1 MTALP
6 QDEVADLSRLV
17 AELEQRLESSFVVY
31 DEAIARQAALAQ
43 ENARLQSELATAGD
57 REAASAEILRT
68 ISEVSGDAERSLQQI
83 VEITARLFG
92 ASSVRI
98 RLAGTGGGR
107 SFHVGRSS
115 EAILATVP
123 GAQGHIGGR
132 NLPGTVL
139 AENRQI
145 HVADLDHID
154 PDMAD
159 WPGLPVA
166 RAAGTRTI
174 SGTPLRREGNAIG
187 ALIIHRDTL
196 MPFTETELALQQ
208 SFADQAAIAVE
219 NARLFNETQEA
230 LERQTATAD
239 ILKVIAASPSDVQPV
254 FDALVNSAARLFGPC
269 GATITTLKDGKLHWN
284 ATGTSLPDFDFKRA
298 KSVYPIPF
306 DPDRSPSARAILERR
321 IIEIPDVAAPDTPE
335 FTRQAASAGG
345 FKSIT
350 FVPLVSKDQGIGS
363 IILNHPQAGFRL
375 SEHQLA
381 LVQTFADQAVIAIE
395 NARLFNETKEALE
408 RQTATADI
416 LKVIA
421 ASPSDVQP
429 VFDAIAASANRLI
442 AGFSTT
448 VFRFIDGQMHL
459 KAFTRTSPAG
469 DEMLQSLF
477 PRPLAGFPI
486 FELVSEG
493 ETAQFADTE
502 AESVPPEMRDLAR
515 SRGFR
520 SMLFTPL
527 MSNGASIGMIGITRP
542 EPGAFPDHH
551 VQLLQ
556 TFADQAVIAIENA
569 RLFDEVQARTNDLGE
584 SLQQQTA
591 TADVLKVISRSVFDL
606 QTVLDTLVESAYKLC
621 GADLGLLYLR
631 GDEAF
636 ECKAIAG
643 AGVAEASR
651 LFKGRPILAGRGTA
665 AERVI
670 LTGEIHNVPDFDQDP
685 EFDPNVR
692 AFLRRAAEAGSSAG
706 LLRSTLAVPM
716 TRDSTV
722 VGVMVI
728 ARTTTGPFP
737 ARQVELLQT
746 FADQAVIAIENVRL
760 FDEVQAKTADL
771 SESLQQQTATADVL
785 KVISRSAFDLQ
796 TVLET
801 LTRSAVE
808 LSGAMRG
815 AIFLRDGDL
824 FRFRAASSDLYP
836 EWIQFLR
843 DHPQKAGR
851 NSAIARSVANR
862 QTICVPDVLADP
874 EIEMPATSLAS
885 IRAVLAVPLVRDG
898 KVEGVMVLS
907 RPNPGPF
914 NARQIDLVQTFAD
927 QAVIAIENVR
937 LFDEVE
943 ARTRDL
949 SESLQ
954 QQTATADVLKV
965 ISRSAFDLQTVLD
978 TLVESAARLCEAD
991 EGTIFQPRDDA
1002 YRLVASCGLTPG
1014 KKEFLENHLFR
1025 RDNETTVGRVL
1036 LEGRAVHLED
1046 TQNDPSYK
1054 LRDPDPVRTRLGVP
1068 LLREGA
1074 PVGVFVLTRREPRPF
1089 TAKQIDLVQTFADQA
1104 VIAIEN
1110 VRLFDEVQARTRDLS
1125 ESLQQQTATAEVLKV
1140 ISRSTFDLQTVLETL
1155 ITSAVELSGANRGAI
1170 FLREGDV
1177 FPLKAASSTTPEFL
1191 QYWAANPPRAGRG
1204 SATERVIA
1212 SGKVEEIH
1220 DVLTDPEMKM
1230 TAGALVRI
1238 RGTLGVPMLRDN
1250 KVEGVLVLTRPE
1262 PGPFT
1267 KSQIDLVQTFADQ
1280 AVIAVENVRLFDE
1293 TQARTR
1299 ELAASLEELRTA
1311 QDRLVQTEKLASLGQ
1326 LTAGIAHEI
1335 KNPLNFVNN
1344 FSSLSA
1350 ELTDELN
1357 DVLKTA
1363 DLADKVRSE
1372 VNELT
1377 GLLKDNL
1384 QKVVQHGKRADSI
1397 VKNMLLHSREGSGDH
1412 RPADINALLDESL
1425 NLAYHGARAEK
1436 PQFNVTLQ
1444 RDFDA
1449 NAGMIEVFPQEITRV
1464 FLNLIGNGFYAVA
1477 KRKADSAEDFDP
1489 VVSAVT
1495 KNLGDHVEIRIR
1507 DNGTGI
1513 PPEVKEKM
1521 FNPFFTTK
1529 PAGEG
1534 TGLGLSM
1541 SHDIIVKQHGGSIDV
1556 ATEPGQFTEFTV
1568 RLPRTGNISDKK

>member
-1 MTALP
+1 MTTLP
-6 QDEVADLSRLV
+6 QDEVADLTRLV

-31 DEAIARQAALAQ
+31 DQAIAQQTLVAR
-43 ENARLQSELATAGD
+43 ENSRLHSELTTARE
-57 REAASAEILRT
+57 REAASADILRT
-68 ISEVSGDAERSLQQI
+68 ISDASGDAEQSLQQI
-83 VEITARLFG
+83 VEVTARLFG

-98 RLAGTGGGR
+98 RLAGTGSGR
-107 SFHVGRSS
+107 AFHVGRSS
-115 EAILATVP
+115 EAIVAAIP
-123 GAQGHIGGR
+123 DARGQIGGR

-174 SGTPLRREGNAIG
+174 SGTPLRRGGHAIG

-196 MPFTETELALQQ
+196 LPFTETELALQQ

-219 NARLFNETQEA
+219 NARLFTETQEA

-239 ILKVIAASPSDVQPV
+239 ILKVIASSPSDVQPV
-254 FDALVNSAARLFGPC
+254 FDAIAASAATLFGPC

-284 ATGTSLPDFDFKRA
+284 ATATSLPDFDFKRA
-298 KSVYPIPF
+298 KAVYPIPF
-306 DPDRSPSARAILERR
+306 DPARAPSARAMLERR
-321 IIEIPDVAAPDTPE
+321 IIEIPDVEAPDTPE
-335 FTRQAASAGG
+335 FTRNAALAGG

-350 FVPLVSKDQGIGS
+350 FVPLVNQDKGIGT
-363 IILNHPQAGFRL
+363 IILNHPQPGFRL
-375 SEHQLA
+375 SKNQLA

-395 NARLFNETKEALE
+395 NARLFNETEEALE
-408 RQTATADI
+408 RQTTTADI

-421 ASPSDVQP
+421 SSPSDVQP

-442 AGFSTT
+442 GGFSTT
-448 VFRFIDGQMHL
+448 VFRFIDDKMHL
-459 KAFTRTSPAG
+459 KAFTPTSPAA
-469 DEMLQSLF
+469 DEMLQSMF
-477 PRPLAGFPI
+477 PLALAGFPI
-486 FELVSEG
+486 FELVRDG
-493 ETAQFADTE
+493 ETTQFTDTE
-502 AESVPPEMRDLAR
+502 AEIVPATLRDLAR

-527 MSNGASIGMIGITRP
+527 MNNGASIGMIGITRP
-542 EPGAFPDHH
+542 EPGG
-551 VQLLQ
+551 
-556 TFADQAVIAIENA
+556 FADRHIQ
-569 RLFDEVQARTNDLGE
+569 
-584 SLQQQTA
+584 
-591 TADVLKVISRSVFDL
+591 
-606 QTVLDTLVESAYKLC
+606 
-621 GADLGLLYLR
+621 
-631 GDEAF
+631 
-636 ECKAIAG
+636 
-643 AGVAEASR
+643 
-651 LFKGRPILAGRGTA
+651 
-665 AERVI
+665 
-670 LTGEIHNVPDFDQDP
+670 
-685 EFDPNVR
+685 
-692 AFLRRAAEAGSSAG
+692 
-706 LLRSTLAVPM
+706 
-716 TRDSTV
+716 
-722 VGVMVI
+722 
-728 ARTTTGPFP
+728 
-737 ARQVELLQT
+737 LLQT

-760 FDEVQAKTADL
+760 FDEVQARTSDL
-771 SESLQQQTATADVL
+771 SEALQQQTATADVL

-808 LSGAMRG
+808 LSDAVRG

-843 DHPQKAGR
+843 EHPQKPGR
-851 NSAIARSVANR
+851 KSAIGRSIASQ

-874 EIEMPATSLAS
+874 EIEMPATSLAG
-885 IRAVLAVPLVRDG
+885 IRAVLAVPLLRDG
-898 KVEGVMVLS
+898 RVEGVMVLS
-907 RPNPGPF
+907 RPAPGPF
-914 NARQIDLVQTFAD
+914 SAR
-927 QAVIAIENVR
+927 
-937 LFDEVE
+937 
-943 ARTRDL
+943 
-949 SESLQ
+949 
-954 QQTATADVLKV
+954 
-965 ISRSAFDLQTVLD
+965 
-978 TLVESAARLCEAD
+978 
-991 EGTIFQPRDDA
+991 
-1002 YRLVASCGLTPG
+1002 
-1014 KKEFLENHLFR
+1014 
-1025 RDNETTVGRVL
+1025 
-1036 LEGRAVHLED
+1036 
-1046 TQNDPSYK
+1046 
-1054 LRDPDPVRTRLGVP
+1054 
-1068 LLREGA
+1068 
-1074 PVGVFVLTRREPRPF
+1074 
-1089 TAKQIDLVQTFADQA
+1089 QIDLVQTFADQA

-1110 VRLFDEVQARTRDLS
+1110 VRLFDEVQARTNDLS
-1125 ESLQQQTATAEVLKV
+1125 ESLQQQTATADVLKVISRSVFNLQTVLDTLVESAYKLCGAQLGLLYLRGDEAFECKAIAGAGVAEADQLFKGRPIHAGRGTAAERVILTGEVHAVTDFDEDPELDPRVRDFLHRAAEAGSSAGQLRSSLAVPMTRDNTIVGVMVIARSTTGLFPARQVELLQTFADQAVIAIENARLFDEVQAKTADLSEALQQQTATADVLKV

-1155 ITSAVELSGANRGAI
+1155 IKSAVDLSGANRGSI

-1191 QYWAANPPRAGRG
+1191 QYWAAHPPKAGRG

-1212 SGKVEEIH
+1212 SGKVEIIP
-1220 DVLTDPEMKM
+1220 DVLEDPEIQM
-1230 TAGALVRI
+1230 TSSSLVRI
-1238 RGTLGVPMLRDN
+1238 RAALGVPMLRDN

-1262 PGPFT
+1262 PGLFT

-1293 TQARTR
+1293 TQARTK
-1299 ELAASLEELRTA
+1299 ELAASLEELRAA

-1363 DLADKVRSE
+1363 DLADKVREE
-1372 VNELT
+1372 VDELT

-1412 RPADINALLDESL
+1412 RPTDINALLDESL

-1444 RDFDA
+1444 RDFDPE
-1449 NAGMIEVFPQEITRV
+1449 AGLIEVFPQEITRV
-1464 FLNLIGNGFYAVA
+1464 FLNLIGNGFYAVS
-1477 KRKADSAEDFDP
+1477 KRKADAANEFEATVRAS
-1489 VVSAVT
+1489 T
-1495 KNLGDHVEIRIR
+1495 RNLGDRVEIRIR

-1541 SHDIIVKQHGGSIDV
+1541 THDIIVKQHGGTIDV
-1556 ATEPGQFTEFTV
+1556 ETEPGNFTEFTV
-1568 RLPRTGNISDKK
+1568 VLPRASHFQTGNRGLT

>member
-6 QDEVADLSRLV
+6 QDAVADLGRLV
-17 AELEQRLESSFVVY
+17 AELEQRLDSSFLVY
-31 DEAIARQAALAQ
+31 DQAIAAQAALAQ
-43 ENARLQSELATAGD
+43 ENARLQSELATARD

-98 RLAGTGGGR
+98 RLTGTGGGR

-115 EAILATVP
+115 EAILAAVP
-123 GAQGHIGGR
+123 DAQKHIGGR

-174 SGTPLRREGNAIG
+174 SGTPLRRGGNAIG

-196 MPFTETELALQQ
+196 LPFTEAELALQQ

-219 NARLFNETQEA
+219 NARLFNETREA
-230 LERQTATAD
+230 LDRQTATAD
-239 ILKVIAASPSDVQPV
+239 ILKVIAS
-254 FDALVNSAARLFGPC
+254 
-269 GATITTLKDGKLHWN
+269 
-284 ATGTSLPDFDFKRA
+284 
-298 KSVYPIPF
+298 
-306 DPDRSPSARAILERR
+306 
-321 IIEIPDVAAPDTPE
+321 
-335 FTRQAASAGG
+335 
-345 FKSIT
+345 
-350 FVPLVSKDQGIGS
+350 
-363 IILNHPQAGFRL
+363 
-375 SEHQLA
+375 
-381 LVQTFADQAVIAIE
+381 
-395 NARLFNETKEALE
+395 
-408 RQTATADI
+408 
-416 LKVIA
+416 
-421 ASPSDVQP
+421 SPSDVQP

-442 AGFSTT
+442 GGFSTT
-448 VFRFIDGQMHL
+448 VFRFIGDQMHL
-459 KAFTRTSPAG
+459 KAFTPTNPAA
-469 DEMLQSLF
+469 DKMLQSMF
-477 PRPLAGFPI
+477 PQALAVFPI
-486 FELVSEG
+486 FELVRDG
-493 ETAQFADTE
+493 ETAQFTDTE
-502 AESVPPEMRDLAR
+502 AEAAPVEMRNLAR

-527 MSNGASIGMIGITRP
+527 MSKGTSIGMIGITRP
-542 EPGAFPDHH
+542 EPGAFADHH
-551 VQLLQ
+551 IQLVQ
-556 TFADQAVIAIENA
+556 TFADQAVIAIENV
-569 RLFDEVQARTNDLGE
+569 RLFDEVQARTNDLSE

-606 QTVLDTLVESAYKLC
+606 QTVLDTLIESAYKLC

-643 AGVAEASR
+643 DGVAEASQ

-670 LTGEIHNVPDFDQDP
+670 LTGEIHSVPDFDQDP
-685 EFDPNVR
+685 ELDPNVR
-692 AFLRRAAEAGSSAG
+692 AFLRRAAEAGSNAG
-706 LLRSTLAVPM
+706 QLRSSLAVPM

-760 FDEVQAKTADL
+760 FDEVEAKTADL

-843 DHPQKAGR
+843 DHPQKAGQK
-851 NSAIARSVANR
+851 SAIARSVANR
-862 QTICVPDVLADP
+862 RTICVPDVLADP
-874 EIEMPATSLAS
+874 EIEMPATSLAG
-885 IRAVLAVPLVRDG
+885 IRAVLAVPLLRDG

-907 RPNPGPF
+907 RPAPGAF
-914 NARQIDLVQTFAD
+914 
-927 QAVIAIENVR
+927 NVR
-937 LFDEVE
+937 
-943 ARTRDL
+943 
-949 SESLQ
+949 
-954 QQTATADVLKV
+954 
-965 ISRSAFDLQTVLD
+965 
-978 TLVESAARLCEAD
+978 
-991 EGTIFQPRDDA
+991 
-1002 YRLVASCGLTPG
+1002 
-1014 KKEFLENHLFR
+1014 
-1025 RDNETTVGRVL
+1025 
-1036 LEGRAVHLED
+1036 
-1046 TQNDPSYK
+1046 
-1054 LRDPDPVRTRLGVP
+1054 
-1068 LLREGA
+1068 
-1074 PVGVFVLTRREPRPF
+1074 
-1089 TAKQIDLVQTFADQA
+1089 QIDLVQTFADQA

-1110 VRLFDEVQARTRDLS
+1110 VRLFDEVQAKTADLS
-1125 ESLQQQTATAEVLKV
+1125 EALQQQTATADVLKV

-1155 ITSAVELSGANRGAI
+1155 IKSAVDLSGAHRGSI

-1204 SATERVIA
+1204 STTERVIA
-1212 SGKVEEIH
+1212 SGKVEIIP
-1220 DVLTDPEMKM
+1220 DVLEDPEMQM
-1230 TAGALVRI
+1230 TSSSLVRI
-1238 RGTLGVPMLRDN
+1238 RAALGVPMLRDN

-1293 TQARTR
+1293 TQARTK
-1299 ELAASLEELRTA
+1299 ELAASLEELRAA

-1344 FSSLSA
+1344 FSALSA

-1363 DLADKVRSE
+1363 TLADKVREE
-1372 VNELT
+1372 VDELT

-1384 QKVVQHGKRADSI
+1384 EKVVQHGKRANSI

-1444 RDFDA
+1444 RNFDPD
-1449 NAGMIEVFPQEITRV
+1449 AGMIEVFPQEITRV
-1464 FLNLIGNGFYAVA
+1464 FLNLIANGFYAVDQA
-1477 KRKADSAEDFDP
+1477 QGGCR
-1489 VVSAVT
+1489 
-1495 KNLGDHVEIRIR
+1495 GR
-1507 DNGTGI
+1507 
-1513 PPEVKEKM
+1513 
-1521 FNPFFTTK
+1521 
-1529 PAGEG
+1529 
-1534 TGLGLSM
+1534 LS
-1541 SHDIIVKQHGGSIDV
+1541 SRS
-1556 ATEPGQFTEFTV
+1556 
-1568 RLPRTGNISDKK
+1568 